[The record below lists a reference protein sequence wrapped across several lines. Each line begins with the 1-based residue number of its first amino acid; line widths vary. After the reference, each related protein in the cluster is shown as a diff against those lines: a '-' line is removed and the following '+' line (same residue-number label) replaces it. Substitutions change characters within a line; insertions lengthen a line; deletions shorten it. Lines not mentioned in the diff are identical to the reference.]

1 MSMGKTVFDFI
12 DLLDFSKLFGD
23 LKNSTLIMD
32 EDKIDLS
39 TKEGLNKFN
48 EKLDIIENNELSKL
62 FMEHIT
68 GKKIY
73 ELRDLAKNYFDVAQ
87 PNQPKIDDTLKDVK
101 KDEMIKHEINRPSKN
116 IEVNIGLQIH
126 KLVQEY
132 IDTMI
137 KPYAKGIMSDESIND
152 AYAGLYEF
160 ACWIYNKPSN
170 K

>member
-1 MSMGKTVFDFI
+1 MSMSKTVFDFI

-39 TKEGLNKFN
+39 TKEGLDKFN

-87 PNQPKIDDTLKDVK
+87 PDQPKIDDTLKDVK
-101 KDEMIKHEINRPSKN
+101 KDEIVKHEINRPSKN

-137 KPYAKGIMSDESIND
+137 KPYAKGIMNDESIND

-160 ACWIYNKPSN
+160 ACWIYNK
-170 K
+170 